1 MSWQERVG
9 IDPAVMGGKPV
20 IRGTRVPVQIIIGSL
35 AGGMGVDEICR
46 GYGVAQEDIQAAL
59 AYAAEALADE
69 RVHALP
75 AG

>member
-20 IRGTRVPVQIIIGSL
+20 MTGTRVPVQVIIGSL

-46 GYGVAQEDIQAAL
+46 EYGVAQEDIRAAL
-59 AYAAEALADE
+59 AYAAEVLADE

>member
-20 IRGTRVPVQIIIGSL
+20 IRGTRVPVQVIIGSL
-35 AGGMGVDEICR
+35 AGGMGVEEICR
-46 GYGVAQEDIQAAL
+46 EYGVAQEDIQAAL
-59 AYAAEALADE
+59 AYAAQVLADE
-69 RVHALP
+69 RIHALP